1 MNTAAAPVTRT
12 VQIGAD
18 RLFRSAAELVKGKRV
33 GVLTNHTG
41 LLSDGRSIIDAIAD
55 SGISSLKAL
64 YGPEHGI
71 TGETP
76 DGKIVEHALHPHY
89 GVQVYSLYGRIHKP
103 TSEMLD
109 GVDVLLCDI
118 QDVGARF
125 YTFISTIALTMEAA
139 AEQGIPFVI
148 LDRPN
153 PIRGLFY
160 DGPVR
165 VPSLKSF
172 VGWMPIPITHGLT
185 IGELAR
191 LWNNEGWLANGAK
204 APLEIVPM
212 EGWKRSMWY
221 DETGLTWLAPSPN
234 MQTLATATVYP
245 GLCLVEGTSISE
257 GRGTSNPFQIIG
269 APWVDPERV
278 LKHVAEFNIAGVRCS
293 AAEFTPKEVP
303 GAVSQPKHEGS
314 LCRGICISV
323 EDRDVVQPVYL
334 GIAILSAFKR
344 AHPAETVFR
353 NRRFDILTGNK
364 TVRQQLERGVPPDEI
379 CREWAE
385 ELELFGKT
393 RAKYLM
399 YS

>member
-139 AEQGIPFVI
+139 AEQGIPLVI

-153 PIRGLFY
+153 PIRGLSY

-185 IGELAR
+185 IGELAC

-234 MQTLATATVYP
+234 MQTLATAIVYP

-293 AAEFTPKEVP
+293 AVEFTPKEVP
-303 GAVSQPKHEGS
+303 GAVSHPKHEGS

-323 EDRDVVQPVYL
+323 DDRDVVQPVYL